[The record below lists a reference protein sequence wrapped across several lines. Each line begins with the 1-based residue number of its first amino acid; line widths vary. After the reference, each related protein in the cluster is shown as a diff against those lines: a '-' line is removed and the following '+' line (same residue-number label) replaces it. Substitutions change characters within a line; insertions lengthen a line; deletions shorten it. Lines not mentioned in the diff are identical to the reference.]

1 MAITATT
8 VRMHRQTLNKLEKG
22 LEKLTPGREVSLAKT
37 AIQESIMFAGLVLG
51 DIGEE
56 SPYPKSDD
64 KKSSVI
70 EDRADVSYT
79 DYNFDATDY
88 VGQVKELRSDIA
100 KSLDVAKDLY
110 KNAVDTAVKPENV
123 AFFPSHLMI
132 SITSLEKSRMWL
144 GMALNDYKL
153 RTEKAVDESKEK
165 KAIDRF
171 KA

>member
-8 VRMHRQTLNKLEKG
+8 VRMHRQTLNKIEKG
-22 LEKLTPGREVSLAKT
+22 LDKLTPGCEVSLAKT

-64 KKSSVI
+64 KDSKVI
-70 EDRADVSYT
+70 EDRADVSFS

-88 VGQVKELRSDIA
+88 VGQVKELRADIA
-100 KSLDVAKDLY
+100 KSLTVAKDLY
-110 KNAVDTAVKPENV
+110 KNAIDTEVKPESV
-123 AFFPSHLMI
+123 PFFPSHLMI
-132 SITSLEKSRMWL
+132 HVTSLERSRMWL

-153 RTEKAVDESKEK
+153 KTEKA
-165 KAIDRF
+165 
-171 KA
+171 

>member
-8 VRMHRQTLNKLEKG
+8 VRMHRQTLNKIEKG
-22 LEKLTPGREVSLAKT
+22 LDKLTPGREVSLAKT
-37 AIQESIMFAGLVLG
+37 AIQESIMFSGLVLG

-56 SPYPKSDD
+56 NPYPASHD
-64 KKSSVI
+64 KDSKVI

-88 VGQVKELRSDIA
+88 VGQVKELRADIER
-100 KSLDVAKDLY
+100 SLEVARDLY
-110 KNAVDTAVKPENV
+110 KNAVDTAVKPESV

-132 SITSLEKSRMWL
+132 HITSLERSKMWL

-165 KAIDRF
+165 KSID

>member
-22 LEKLTPGREVSLAKT
+22 LEKLTPGREVSLSKT
-37 AIQESIMFAGLVLG
+37 ALQESIMFAGLVLG

-56 SPYPKSDD
+56 NPYPKSDD
-64 KKSSVI
+64 KASNVI
-70 EDRADVSYT
+70 EDRADVSFS

-88 VGQVKELRSDIA
+88 VGQVKEIRNDIG
-100 KSLDVAKDLY
+100 KSLTVAKGLY
-110 KNAVDTAVKPENV
+110 KNAVDTAVKPESV
-123 AFFPSHLMI
+123 AFFPSHLMM

-144 GMALNDYKL
+144 GMALNEYKL
-153 RTEKAVDESKEK
+153 RTEKLEVESKEK
-165 KAIDRF
+165 KSID

>member
-1 MAITATT
+1 MAITATV

-22 LEKLTPGREVSLAKT
+22 LDKLTPGREVSLAKT

-56 SPYPKSDD
+56 SLYPKSDD
-64 KKSSVI
+64 KDSKVI
-70 EDRADVSYT
+70 EDRADVSFT

-88 VGQVKELRSDIA
+88 VGMVKELRNDIGN
-100 KSLDVAKDLY
+100 SLANVKELY
-110 KNAVDTAVKPENV
+110 KNAVDTAVKPESQL
-123 AFFPSHLMI
+123 FFPSHLMM

-153 RTEKAVDESKEK
+153 RTKKAADESKEK
-165 KAIDRF
+165 RSIDKA
-171 KA
+171 

>member
-22 LEKLTPGREVSLAKT
+22 LDKLTPGREVSLAKT

-64 KKSSVI
+64 KDSKVI
-70 EDRADVSYT
+70 EDRADVSYA

-88 VGQVKELRSDIA
+88 VGQVKEIRNDIA
-100 KSLDVAKDLY
+100 GSLKVACDLY
-110 KNAVDTAVKPENV
+110 INAVGTDVKPESV
-123 AFFPSHLMI
+123 AFFPSHLMM
-132 SITSLEKSRMWL
+132 SIMSLKKSRMWL

-153 RTEKAVDESKEK
+153 SADKA
-165 KAIDRF
+165 
-171 KA
+171 

>member
-1 MAITATT
+1 MSITATT

-22 LEKLTPGREVSLAKT
+22 LDKLTPGREVSLAKT
-37 AIQESIMFAGLVLG
+37 AIQESIMFSGLVLG
-51 DIGEE
+51 DIGED

-64 KKSSVI
+64 KDSKVI
-70 EDRADVSYT
+70 EDRADVSFS

-88 VGQVKELRSDIA
+88 VGQVKEIRNDI
-100 KSLDVAKDLY
+100 KSSLDVAKDLY
-110 KNAVDTAVKPENV
+110 KNAVDTAVKPESV
-123 AFFPSHLMI
+123 AFFPSHLMM

-153 RTEKAVDESKEK
+153 RTQKAVDESKEK
-165 KAIDRF
+165 KSID

>member
-22 LEKLTPGREVSLAKT
+22 LEKLAPGREVSLSKT
-37 AIQESIMFAGLVLG
+37 ALQESIMFAGLVLG

-56 SPYPKSDD
+56 SPYPKDD
-64 KKSSVI
+64 SKSI
-70 EDRADVSYT
+70 EDRADVSFS

-88 VGQVKELRSDIA
+88 VGQVKELRADIA
-100 KSLDVAKDLY
+100 KSLTVAKELY
-110 KNAVDTAVKPENV
+110 KMAVDTSVKQESV
-123 AFFPSHLMI
+123 LFFPSHLMM

-144 GMALNDYKL
+144 GMALNEYKL
-153 RTEKAVDESKEK
+153 RTEKLEVESKEK
-165 KAIDRF
+165 KSID